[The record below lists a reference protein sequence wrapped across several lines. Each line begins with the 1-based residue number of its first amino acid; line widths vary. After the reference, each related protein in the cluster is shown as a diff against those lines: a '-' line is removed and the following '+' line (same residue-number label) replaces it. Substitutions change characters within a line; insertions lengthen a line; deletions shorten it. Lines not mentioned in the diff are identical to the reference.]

1 MCGANS
7 GPKSWFDVLSSS
19 NLFNPFFPLELILWK
34 PRKCLPHLWPIEI
47 KQITQNRQKLL
58 SNHVSKVYF
67 QRERESAMFS
77 RAMRSVNSYCSGF
90 SEVQFISVRFPSVGI
105 LEFRVTRNS
114 VNFPVFLTSRDRN
127 HIGK

>member
-67 QRERESAMFS
+67 QRERE
-77 RAMRSVNSYCSGF
+77 RERERVQCLVGQCVPLTVTVVGF
-90 SEVQFISVRFPSVGI
+90 RKYNLFPLDFRQS
-105 LEFRVTRNS
+105 EFRNS
-114 VNFPVFLTSRDRN
+114 A
-127 HIGK
+127 